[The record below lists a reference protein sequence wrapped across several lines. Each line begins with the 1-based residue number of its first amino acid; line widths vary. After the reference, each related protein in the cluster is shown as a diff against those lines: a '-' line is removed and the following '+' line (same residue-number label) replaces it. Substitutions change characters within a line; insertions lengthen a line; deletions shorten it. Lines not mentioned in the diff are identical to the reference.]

1 MPRVYCLIELSLHIK
16 TIQTI
21 VQMGQKMSML
31 SNNLARVKPSPT
43 IAMSSLATKMKS
55 NGRDIISLSAG
66 EPDFDT
72 PDHIKA
78 AAIDAIKAGKTKY
91 TDPDGMQSLKEAV
104 CAKFELENDLIYK
117 ISQISIGTGGKQIL
131 YNALM
136 ATLNPED
143 EVIIPAPYW
152 VSYPD
157 MVLLAGGTPIFIEG
171 SAANNYKITPQQ
183 LENSITAK
191 TKWFIFNSPSNPT
204 GAGYSKT
211 ELKKLTEVLMKFPN
225 VLVMTDDMYEH
236 LAYDNFV
243 FSTPAQIEPKLYE
256 RTLTCNGVSKAYA
269 MTGWRIGFAGGPEEL
284 IKSMRK
290 VQSQSTSNP
299 CTISQWAALAALNG
313 SKNFI
318 SENNEKFV
326 RRRNL
331 VVENLNM
338 IEGISCPVPEGAFYV
353 YPNISDLIGRT
364 TKNGKVILTDE
375 DFCTALLEEVGVAVV
390 FGSAFGLSPN
400 FRISYAT
407 SDNLLFDACKR
418 INRFCRSLS

>member
-104 CAKFELENDLIYK
+104 CAKFKLENDLIYK
-117 ISQISIGTGGKQIL
+117 TSQISIGTGGKQIL

-143 EVIIPAPYW
+143 EVIIPSPYW

-375 DFCTALLEEVGVAVV
+375 DFCIALLEEVGVAVV

>member
-1 MPRVYCLIELSLHIK
+1 
-16 TIQTI
+16 
-21 VQMGQKMSML
+21 MSML

-43 IAMSSLATKMKS
+43 IAMSSLATKMKF
-55 NGRDIISLSAG
+55 NGQDIISLSAG